1 MPYTLILETSKG
13 IIVIKNTEHDFAHL
27 VGKQY
32 SMNLEIQKLDTK
44 RFFMRVLTH
53 KISYDN
59 TFLFNTILSND
70 FDLMNRFNS
79 LKKNSRSQIL

>member
-1 MPYTLILETSKG
+1 MDYFHQDGETITDITILG
-13 IIVIKNTEHDFAHL
+13 IIGN
-27 VGKQY
+27 
-32 SMNLEIQKLDTK
+32 
-44 RFFMRVLTH
+44 
-53 KISYDN
+53 SYDN